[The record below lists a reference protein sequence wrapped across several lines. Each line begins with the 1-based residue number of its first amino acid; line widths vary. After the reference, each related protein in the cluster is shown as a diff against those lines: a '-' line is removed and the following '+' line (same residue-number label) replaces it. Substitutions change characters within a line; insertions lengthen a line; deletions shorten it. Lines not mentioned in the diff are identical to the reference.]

1 MPEACVLVSL
11 TLKTQKNNKQKNN
24 IKNKQYKYIQNKMTE
39 YLFWF
44 VAIKHTEVEEYIKH
58 LDKYLDPSASLIVAK
73 EVATKVH
80 KDTNGEHIHVAA
92 QMDVKTYNKFHN
104 NIHTEQMKL
113 RKKAIKDGGGKQ
125 VGRVKDVRNDMRML
139 AYTVKDENII
149 YRNIDIK
156 TIQEY
161 IEVSFPKKEDWDNDL
176 IQYIIMNQVND
187 LNQQELENHIIDFYI
202 KSKTKPNLTRP
213 KLKQTMLR
221 YYMYHAKQI
230 KEIRIIINSI
240 L

>member
-1 MPEACVLVSL
+1 M
-11 TLKTQKNNKQKNN
+11 
-24 IKNKQYKYIQNKMTE
+24 IE

-44 VAIKHTEVEEYIKH
+44 VAIKHSQVEEYINH
-58 LDKYLDPSASLIVAK
+58 LDKYLDPSAALIVAK
-73 EVATKVH
+73 EVANKVH

-92 QMDVKTYNKFHN
+92 EMDKKTYNKFHN

-125 VGRVKDVRNDMRML
+125 VGRVKDVRDDMRML

-149 YRNIDIK
+149 YRNIDLK

-176 IQYIIMNQVND
+176 IQHIIMNQVND
-187 LNQQELENHIIDFYI
+187 LNLRELENHILDFYI
-202 KSKTKPNLTRP
+202 ESKSKPNLTSS
-213 KLKQTMLR
+213 KLKQIMLR
-221 YYMYHAKQI
+221 YYMYHAKQNHTN
-230 KEIRIIINSI
+230 EIREIIRMI